1 MAKISLDMDSL
12 KNERADLS
20 NFLARIRRRIIHP
33 TYSERPQRREE
44 YHHGNPRW
52 SWR

>member
-20 NFLARIRRRIIHP
+20 NFLAQP
-33 TYSERPQRREE
+33 DAYNSPDFKAA
-44 YHHGNPRW
+44 NWLP
-52 SWR
+52 WRSLKLPKPKLD

>member
-20 NFLARIRRRIIHP
+20 NFLAQP
-33 TYSERPQRREE
+33 DAYSSPDFTVKTNDFQ
-44 YHHGNPRW
+44 N
-52 SWR
+52 